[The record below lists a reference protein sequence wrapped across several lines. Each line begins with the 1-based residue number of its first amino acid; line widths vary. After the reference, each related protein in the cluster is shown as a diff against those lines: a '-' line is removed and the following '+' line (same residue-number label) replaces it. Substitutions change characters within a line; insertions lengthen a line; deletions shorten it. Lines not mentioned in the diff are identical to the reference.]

1 MRDGWIKVAAA
12 SPQIKVAD
20 CAYNTD
26 SIKKAMRKAEEEKVK
41 LLVLERADM
50 SGLFIPA
57 RGTAL

>member
-26 SIKKAMRKAEEEKVK
+26 SIKKAMTKAEEEKVK
-41 LLVLERADM
+41 LLVLPEQKFAGVECNL
-50 SGLFIPA
+50 S
-57 RGTAL
+57 